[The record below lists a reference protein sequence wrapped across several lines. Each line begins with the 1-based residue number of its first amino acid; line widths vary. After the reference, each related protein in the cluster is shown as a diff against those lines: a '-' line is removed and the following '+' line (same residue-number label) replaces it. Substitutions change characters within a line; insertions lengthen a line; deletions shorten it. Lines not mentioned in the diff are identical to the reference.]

1 MCILRCSH
9 RFHERCIEPWLLRH
23 RACLEC
29 KCDLLKARGTT
40 ATVKNEEQSLAAPVA
55 KEVSSAALL
64 DDEETVGAVVLLG
77 GRCTGAR

>member
-1 MCILRCSH
+1 MS
-9 RFHERCIEPWLLRH
+9 P
-23 RACLEC
+23 
-29 KCDLLKARGTT
+29 LKARGPT
-40 ATVKNEEQSLAAPVA
+40 ATVKNEEKSLAALVA